1 MAEHR
6 FSVEDLQRVKRMVE
20 MAGLVKSFDREFGW
34 VDLRSVMSAVI
45 DQTVALMSEHDKDA
59 SGD

>member
-1 MAEHR
+1 MAEYR
-6 FSVEDLQRVKRMVE
+6 FSVDDLQRVKRMVE

-45 DQTVALMSEHDKDA
+45 DQTVTLMSERDKDP